1 MSVEQLLREAD
12 PGPAG
17 ILDEGGKREIRR
29 AALTA
34 VCVPG
39 YQVPFG
45 SREMPVA
52 RGWGSGGLQ
61 VTLSV
66 IGAEDTLKVIDQGD
80 DAGVNAANL
89 RRMIASSIGC
99 ADTADSREATVVQ
112 TRHRVPEERLRD
124 DQVLVYQVPVPEP
137 LRGVQRSVTEC
148 ARMHAEADYSA
159 IWVSLYEDLVRN
171 GMITRTTG
179 YPVLVGGRY
188 VMATT
193 PIPRWDVPRLHQS
206 AQLNLFGAG
215 REKRIYAVPPYTEV
229 RPLVFDDVPFEVE
242 HTQGAVCRRCG
253 STDTYLVP
261 AGDRFACSDT
271 EWCGRVR
278 AGDADVAAHRNRAP
292 LHLVPASGP
301 RAAAG
306 VVDNS
311 GLEPGRADQNCQGG
325 VAGFLWGCPPGREG
339 DAQGGVGTPAGLG
352 SGGAG
357 LEWAL
362 RVDGLG
368 KLYGPGGA
376 AAVAGTGPDHDT
388 AVSPSTGA
396 VVAAWDVSFD
406 VAPGEALGLIGESGS
421 GKSTVLRCVI
431 GDEPASAGS
440 VRLAAVGQGRTD
452 LLRLPGPDRRRLRVD
467 TMAVVHQNAADGLD
481 LRVSAGG
488 NIAERLTAAGWRGYH
503 AIRRR
508 AAELLDRVE
517 VPLSRMDDPVRTFSG
532 GMRQRVQIAKAL
544 ATEPPVLLLDEP
556 TTGLDASVAAGVLDL
571 LRGLLAERDIAAV
584 VVSHDFAVIEAL
596 TERTCVLRLGRVVER
611 GLTDQLFI
619 DPHHP
624 YTQRL
629 VAAAR
634 R

>member
-1 MSVEQLLREAD
+1 MTTTDALLTELDTGAE
-12 PGPAG
+12 PVGL
-17 ILDEGGKREIRR
+17 LDEGAKREIRR

-61 VTLSV
+61 VTLAV
-66 IGAEDTLKVIDQGD
+66 IGEDDTVKVIDQGD
-80 DAGVNAANL
+80 DGGVNAANL
-89 RRMIASSIGC
+89 RRLIATSTGC
-99 ADTADSREATVVQ
+99 AESADTREATVVQ
-112 TRHRVPEERLRD
+112 TRHRVPEEAMTAGHL
-124 DQVLVYQVPVPEP
+124 LVYQVPVPEP
-137 LRGVQRSVTEC
+137 LRGVQKSVAEC

-159 IWVSLYEDLVRN
+159 MWVSLYEDLVRN
-171 GMITRTTG
+171 GMITKGTG

-193 PIPRWDVPRLHQS
+193 PIPRWDVPRLHRS
-206 AQLNLFGAG
+206 EQLNLFGAG
-215 REKRIYAVPPYTEV
+215 REKRIYAVPPHTDV
-229 RPLVFDDVPFEVE
+229 TPLAFDDVPFEVE
-242 HTQGAVCRRCG
+242 HAPGARCRRCG
-253 STDTYLVP
+253 SDDAFLVE
-261 AGDRFACSDT
+261 AGARGGYVCSDT
-271 EWCGRVR
+271 EWCARVQ
-278 AGDADVAAHRNRAP
+278 AGDADLAAHRDRAP
-292 LHLVPASGP
+292 LSLRP
-301 RAAAG
+301 
-306 VVDNS
+306 D
-311 GLEPGRADQNCQGG
+311 PGRRALDTRTAP
-325 VAGFLWGCPPGREG
+325 VRPAPAPRVRSAGSP
-339 DAQGGVGTPAGLG
+339 
-352 SGGAG
+352 
-357 LEWAL
+357 EWAL
-362 RVDGLG
+362 RVDGMG
-368 KLYGPGGA
+368 KVFGA
-376 AAVAGTGPDHDT
+376 VGVDPDGTVAGTGPVHGT
-388 AVSPSTGA
+388 AISPTTGA

-421 GKSTVLRCVI
+421 GKSTVLACVI
-431 GDEPASAGS
+431 GDEVATRGE
-440 VRLAAVGQGRTD
+440 VRLAEVDDGRTD
-452 LLRLPGPDRRRLRVD
+452 VLRLPGPDRRQLRVA
-467 TMAVVHQNAADGLD
+467 TMAVVHQDPAVGLD
-481 LRVSAGG
+481 LGVSAGG

-503 AIRRR
+503 DIRRR

-517 VPLSRMDDPVRTFSG
+517 IPLSRMDDSVRTFSG

-571 LRGLLAERDIAAV
+571 LRAVLAERAVAAV

-596 TERTCVLRLGRVVER
+596 TDRTMVMQLGRVVER
-611 GLTDQLFI
+611 GLTDQLFH